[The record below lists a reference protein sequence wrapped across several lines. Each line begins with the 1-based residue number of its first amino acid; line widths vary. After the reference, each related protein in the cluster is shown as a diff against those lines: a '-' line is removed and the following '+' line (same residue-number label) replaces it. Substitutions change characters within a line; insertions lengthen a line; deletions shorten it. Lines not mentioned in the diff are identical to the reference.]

1 METTF
6 INQNTKG
13 TIVEEGLASLESTAE
28 DMAVFM
34 EDPDG
39 NDELG
44 SFYDYGLSFDYVAAD
59 DDGEEAFNAVKDG
72 TSPEFDGYYRYQISW
87 GGPSEEVRFYK
98 NSTEYV
104 YLDWFC
110 GVGFDVSNTDW
121 AEWLRDWFTDCEMIN
136 F

>member
-39 NDELG
+39 TDELG
-44 SFYDYGLSFDYVAAD
+44 SFYDYGLAFDYVAAD
-59 DDGEEAFNAVKDG
+59 DDGEKAFNAVQDG
-72 TSPEFDGYYRYQISW
+72 TSLEFDGYYRYQISW
-87 GGPSEEVRFYK
+87 GGPSEEVRFYQDR
-98 NSTEYV
+98 TEYV

-110 GVGFDVSNTDW
+110 GVGFDVSHTDW
-121 AEWLRDWFTDCEMIN
+121 AEWLRDWFTDCEMIK